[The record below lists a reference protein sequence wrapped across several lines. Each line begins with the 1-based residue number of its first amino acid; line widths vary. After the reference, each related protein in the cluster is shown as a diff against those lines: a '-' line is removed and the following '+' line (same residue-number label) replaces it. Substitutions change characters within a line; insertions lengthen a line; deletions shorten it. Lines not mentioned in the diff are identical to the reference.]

1 LEKSVAD
8 ADQLWLLKGDLKVLR
23 GKNGRLFLDNDS
35 NHVVKQFTGE
45 LLFSDQQLKD
55 WQHVLENRV
64 AWLERFGIPYV
75 FLVPPTAHSV
85 YPEDMP
91 DEIPRGET
99 RPVLQLIDHLAS
111 IGSFA
116 RVVYPID
123 EILAAKPDPLLFSPT
138 DSHWSSMAAFLAYKR
153 VLEEIPESVPVNRLT
168 EEDLESQE
176 ETYVGD
182 LGYKVEP
189 KQESVHVVAGVLE
202 PKAWLVHDNLVSRRG
217 GLVITECPEAPPT
230 TCLLLGD
237 SFAGRLVYFF
247 ASSFGR
253 FIYAYLPTLDYDL
266 VRREK
271 PDVVVSVMNERFL
284 INVPYDVGAPSS
296 EDVEREK
303 KAKGELRTEVLGFRR
318 VDERG

>member
-1 LEKSVAD
+1 MSAGFWMTGDLRLEKSVAD

-64 AWLERFGIPYV
+64 AWLERFG
-75 FLVPPTAHSV
+75 
-85 YPEDMP
+85 
-91 DEIPRGET
+91 IPRGET

-237 SFAGRLVYFF
+237 SFAGRLLYFF

-266 VRREK
+266 VRTEK